1 VCHVAGM
8 RPAPIL
14 PESTRFSTFPLGGV
28 AMFTLTR
35 MEKQLKVVL
44 PKKVLSAAMKAVEV
58 GSGGPIALDGGA
70 PSDGGGDEVALQI
83 EVDGHEPLRCTA
95 ASLAA
100 MPGIYRYNES
110 HEICVAFFSWMRLL
124 LSAVATS
131 FPPDLYDLV
140 GTRRSVAEVA
150 RLVMISVGKLV
161 MTDTVW
167 QYFSVGDGMLGAMVG
182 CNLYGGYSILV
193 VEVLM
198 AGQRRFLTNGMLDA
212 ALVELREHCMGLS
225 SASAVLMTNQS
236 ASFIAT
242 FGRDVSEEDARG
254 KMREVLGVSPSRPYV
269 RYVMLLNL
277 INKHWISAEVLIHSG
292 TINVFDS
299 ASGSYSQQKAEAVRR
314 VVLFAEE
321 ASRFL
326 RTTDASTPTWE
337 AWNVVDVT
345 TPRQPNDYNCGAFAL
360 AHLWCAV
367 DGRDLGSIRCVG
379 DHIRLAMLYALVE
392 RGRVYDDAR
401 AEAHAAV

>member
-1 VCHVAGM
+1 M

-14 PESTRFSTFPLGGV
+14 PKSTRFSTFPLGGV

-44 PKKVLSAAMKAVEV
+44 PKGVLSAAMKAVEG
-58 GSGGPIALDGGA
+58 GSGGPIALDGGS

-95 ASLAA
+95 ASLAT
-100 MPGIYRYNES
+100 MSGIHRYNES
-110 HEICVAFFSWMRLL
+110 HGICIAFYSWMRLF

-131 FPPDLYDLV
+131 FPPDLYHLV
-140 GTRRSVAEVA
+140 GTRRTVAEVA
-150 RLVMISVGKLV
+150 RLVMISLGKLV

-182 CNLYGGYSILV
+182 CNLYGGYSIPV

-198 AGQRRFLTNGMLDA
+198 AKQRRFLTNGMLDA

-242 FGRDVSEEDARG
+242 FGRDVSKDNARG
-254 KMREVLGVSPSRPYV
+254 KMREVLGVLPSRPYV

-299 ASGSYSQQKAEAVRR
+299 VSGSYSQQKAGAVRR

-321 ASRFL
+321 VSRFL
-326 RTTDASTPTWE
+326 RTTDASTPTSE

-345 TPRQPNDYNCGAFAL
+345 TPRQPDDYNCGAFAL

-379 DHIRLAMLYALVE
+379 DHIRLAMLYSLVE

-401 AEAHAAV
+401 AEVRPAV

>member
-1 VCHVAGM
+1 VHGCVFGNN
-8 RPAPIL
+8 
-14 PESTRFSTFPLGGV
+14 
-28 AMFTLTR
+28 
-35 MEKQLKVVL
+35 
-44 PKKVLSAAMKAVEV
+44 V
-58 GSGGPIALDGGA
+58 GHPPVQRVPRDL
-70 PSDGGGDEVALQI
+70 
-83 EVDGHEPLRCTA
+83 
-95 ASLAA
+95 
-100 MPGIYRYNES
+100 
-110 HEICVAFFSWMRLL
+110 FRLL
-124 LSAVATS
+124 LLDALVFVSGRNILPARPLRSRRHPLVCGRGQA
-131 FPPDLYDLV
+131 PRYDL
-140 GTRRSVAEVA
+140 GGQA
-150 RLVMISVGKLV
+150 GHD
-161 MTDTVW
+161 DTVW

-182 CNLYGGYSILV
+182 CNLYGGYSIPV

-242 FGRDVSEEDARG
+242 FRRDVSEEDARG
-254 KMREVLGVSPSRPYV
+254 KMREVLGVLPSRPYV

-314 VVLFAEE
+314 VVLFAEK

-337 AWNVVDVT
+337 A
-345 TPRQPNDYNCGAFAL
+345 
-360 AHLWCAV
+360 
-367 DGRDLGSIRCVG
+367 
-379 DHIRLAMLYALVE
+379 
-392 RGRVYDDAR
+392 
-401 AEAHAAV
+401 